1 MALTIS
7 ALGTNV
13 NDWALGE
20 FTGSSYFTTVTAA
33 HSAIDA
39 VSLQAT
45 TAQVRTNR
53 RAVLGGDDLA
63 TELGNSVELAFYGRV
78 VGTESGPHAS
88 ARVWGI
94 RRLTRPDASKW
105 FVGQI
110 LGDISITLGATKG
123 AFLVGDAVEYNLGC
137 DLKIVAPDRSLT
149 PPGMRVTGQD
159 SQRGLASVLFD
170 GKGYRQFVI
179 ELRCLT
185 GKSDR
190 MGVMT
195 CML

>member
-1 MALTIS
+1 MLAS
-7 ALGTNV
+7 
-13 NDWALGE
+13 
-20 FTGSSYFTTVTAA
+20 
-33 HSAIDA
+33 
-39 VSLQAT
+39 
-45 TAQVRTNR
+45 
-53 RAVLGGDDLA
+53 GGLLPED
-63 TELGNSVELAFYGRV
+63 GRM
-78 VGTESGPHAS
+78 
-88 ARVWGI
+88 
-94 RRLTRPDASKW
+94 
-105 FVGQI
+105 
-110 LGDISITLGATKG
+110 
-123 AFLVGDAVEYNLGC
+123 
-137 DLKIVAPDRSLT
+137 LT

>member
-1 MALTIS
+1 MALTIT

-20 FTGSSYFTTVTAA
+20 FAGSAYYTVVTAA

-45 TAQVRTNR
+45 SPQANTNR
-53 RAVLGGDDLA
+53 RVVLGADDLA
-63 TELGNSVELAFYGRV
+63 TEKGNSFELAFYGKR
-78 VGTESGPHAS
+78 VGTEAGPHGT
-88 ARVWGI
+88 ARIWGI
-94 RRLTRPDASKW
+94 RRMTRPDASKY

-110 LGDISITLGATKG
+110 LGDISIYLGETKG
-123 AFLVGDAVEYNLGC
+123 AFLVGDSDEYNLAC
-137 DLKIVAPDRSLT
+137 DLKVVAPDRSLT
-149 PPGMRVTGQD
+149 PPGMRVMGQD

-170 GKGYRQFVI
+170 AKGYRQLVV